1 MRRWQVRELGEPTE
15 AMELVEEA
23 SPEPG
28 AGEVVIEVRA
38 AALNFFDFLLCRGE
52 YQEKPDVPFTP
63 GGEVAG
69 VVVEAGEGA
78 GFEPGERVVALPG
91 VPRGGFAER
100 VVVPAEKVF
109 TVPGAVPFEKAAAV
123 PITYGTA
130 HFALHRRAGVREGET
145 VLVHA
150 GAGGVG
156 SAAIQLAR
164 AAGARVLAT
173 AGGEEKTGICRRLGA
188 EVAIDYRGEDFVAT
202 VKEATGGRGA
212 DVVIDPVG
220 GEVFDRSRRCVAFE
234 GRIVV
239 VGFASGGIP
248 EIPANHLL
256 LKNYSVLGL
265 YWGLY
270 GRVMPGLVAEVG
282 AEIFRLLEKGDVDP
296 LLYRNGTVPF
306 EEIPR
311 ALEDLAGRRTW
322 GKLVA
327 GLSG

>member
-145 VLVHA
+145 VLV
-150 GAGGVG
+150 
-156 SAAIQLAR
+156 
-164 AAGARVLAT
+164 
-173 AGGEEKTGICRRLGA
+173 
-188 EVAIDYRGEDFVAT
+188 
-202 VKEATGGRGA
+202 
-212 DVVIDPVG
+212 
-220 GEVFDRSRRCVAFE
+220 
-234 GRIVV
+234 
-239 VGFASGGIP
+239 
-248 EIPANHLL
+248 
-256 LKNYSVLGL
+256 
-265 YWGLY
+265 
-270 GRVMPGLVAEVG
+270 
-282 AEIFRLLEKGDVDP
+282 
-296 LLYRNGTVPF
+296 
-306 EEIPR
+306 
-311 ALEDLAGRRTW
+311 
-322 GKLVA
+322 
-327 GLSG
+327 